1 MKKYRKKKME
11 VPVKIIYE
19 ILKQYIPTKDMQSA
33 TDHLVD
39 DLQEVLDEE
48 DLIKLG
54 GLDKYMKNSV
64 TDVLGDYEEDED
76 EEYEDLY

>member
-1 MKKYRKKKME
+1 ME

>member
-1 MKKYRKKKME
+1 ME

-33 TDHLVD
+33 NDHLVD

>member
-1 MKKYRKKKME
+1 MRC
-11 VPVKIIYE
+11 VL
-19 ILKQYIPTKDMQSA
+19 LKLTIMVLSKSNA
-33 TDHLVD
+33 
-39 DLQEVLDEE
+39 EVLDEE

>member
-1 MKKYRKKKME
+1 ME
-11 VPVKIIYE
+11 VPVKTIYE
-19 ILKQYIPTKDMQSA
+19 ILKQYIPTKDIQQA
-33 TDHLVD
+33 TDHLID

-64 TDVLGDYEEDED
+64 TEVLGDYEHD
-76 EEYEDLY
+76 EEQDYEDMYWASGITE

>member
-1 MKKYRKKKME
+1 ME
-11 VPVKIIYE
+11 VSVKVVYE
-19 ILKQYIPTKDMQSA
+19 ILKQYIPAKDMQPA
-33 TDHLVD
+33 TDHLID

-64 TDVLGDYEEDED
+64 TEVLGDYEEDED
-76 EEYEDLY
+76 EDYEDMY